1 MVIKV
6 SLNGVTE
13 DIETVSDAMD
23 FLQRWPVDRRWPA
36 YRTALKACG
45 AASAAQMADQD
56 ALTAF
61 AAFACLMETL
71 VASDAPVLPMEA

>member
-6 SLNGVTE
+6 SLDGVTE
-13 DIETVSDAMD
+13 DIETIADAMD
-23 FLQRWPVDRRWPA
+23 FLQRWPVDRRGPV

-45 AASAAQMADQD
+45 AASAAQMTDQD

-61 AAFACLMETL
+61 AAFARLTKISRRL
-71 VASDAPVLPMEA
+71 